1 MRGRPR
7 GEKSSERDQEVLRF
21 VPVGCVVGENPGGSW
36 ERWRQGPV
44 VRAGVL
50 AYCTAHCAVWHA
62 VRKVAYSP

>member
-1 MRGRPR
+1 M
-7 GEKSSERDQEVLRF
+7 VLRS